1 MHGFLTGSLKIERL
15 NVAIADLPTHLR
27 GTKLVQLSDFHYEK
41 DGLSDKLLA
50 EAIAASNHADPDLVL
65 LTGDYVTHNPDCIY
79 PLALQLKHLQSRRGI
94 YGILGNHDIK
104 LPHSKSTIITAF
116 EKIGILILW
125 NEVAY
130 PLGAGLAVVG
140 MAEVQSGQFNA
151 RAVFPGINESIPRI
165 VLSHSPDTATYLQT
179 LRVDLQLS
187 GHTHGGQIILPKIG
201 PLPAYFKCF
210 REQVPKGLR
219 QWIPYLSKNTYKIV
233 ERWEWSQGLHQVG
246 NNQLY
251 VSRGLGTY
259 FPGRLFCPPEVT
271 IITLH
276 KSEDKKRE

>member
-41 DGLSDKLLA
+41 QGLSDKLLA

-65 LTGDYVTHNPDCIY
+65 LTGDYVTQNPDCIY
-79 PLALQLKHLQSRRGI
+79 ALTLQLKHLQSRRGI

-104 LPHSKSTIITAF
+104 MPHSKSTIIAAF
-116 EKIGILILW
+116 EKIGIPILW
-125 NEVAY
+125 NEVVY
-130 PLGAGLAVVG
+130 PLGSGLGVVG
-140 MAEVQSGQFNA
+140 MAEVQSGQFNS
-151 RAVFPGINESIPRI
+151 RAVFPGIDASIPRI
-165 VLSHSPDTATYLQT
+165 VLSHNPDTATYLQT

-201 PLPAYFKCF
+201 PLPAYLKDL
-210 REQVPKGLR
+210 RERIPKGWR
-219 QWIPYLSKNTYKIV
+219 QWIPYLSKDCYKII

-271 IITLH
+271 IITLQGD
-276 KSEDKKRE
+276 EDKKSE

>member
-15 NVAIADLPTHLR
+15 NVAIADLPTDLI

-41 DGLSDKLLA
+41 EGLSDKLLA
-50 EAIAASNHADPDLVL
+50 EAIAVSNQADPDLVL
-65 LTGDYVTHNPDCIY
+65 LTGDYVTQNPDCIY
-79 PLALQLKHLQSRRGI
+79 ALALQLKHLQSRRGI

-104 LPHSKSTIITAF
+104 VPHSKSTIIAAF
-116 EKIGILILW
+116 EKIGIPILW
-125 NEVAY
+125 NEVVY
-130 PLGAGLAVVG
+130 PLGSGLAVVG

-151 RAVFPGINESIPRI
+151 QAVFPGIEASIPRI
-165 VLSHSPDTATYLQT
+165 VLSHNPDTATYLQT

-187 GHTHGGQIILPKIG
+187 GHTHGGQIILPQIG

-210 REQVPKGLR
+210 REKVPKWLR
-219 QWIPYLSKNTYKIV
+219 QWIPYLSKNSYKIV

-271 IITLH
+271 IITLQEH
-276 KSEDKKRE
+276 QDKQRG